1 MNVTVGHMHQ
11 GSRTVPSGPSEPAAI
26 ELKGIVKTFG
36 DFVAI
41 DSVDFD
47 LRKGEIHALLGENG
61 AGKSSL
67 MNIVAGIYT
76 PDRGEISIA
85 GRPTVIPGP
94 ADARALRI
102 GMVHQHYKLVKPFS
116 GIENIVLANPGA
128 SYRDSMSR
136 IRGLAEEAARKI
148 GFEVDLTRPVETLSI
163 PEQQRIEILKI
174 LVAGAS
180 IIILDEPTAVLTDEE
195 GDRLFAAMRKLAEE
209 GNSVVLVTH
218 KLHEALDHADR
229 ITVMR
234 GGKVVR
240 TVLPSEVTHTELT
253 TMIVGSQIV
262 ELPQRASKVGKAVL
276 KVRGASRRSH
286 EGLDLLRDLSFD
298 VRAGEI
304 YGVAGIG
311 GNGQGELV
319 EALTGLVPLAAGN
332 VYLEGKGDVTN
343 QPPHRMRTFGIG
355 CIPADRHSFAMA
367 GDLPIGDNY
376 AIGGVLAGR
385 FGSAF
390 RVDRKKIRSVTRAA
404 IKRFEVMGVRSE
416 WQKAALLSGGNA
428 QKLIIAREFSADLN
442 IIIAHSPSRGLDVRA
457 TAAVHEHL
465 RNARDR
471 GVGVILISEDLD
483 EILLLSDR
491 IGVMNRG
498 RMVAEFE
505 APGDRHAIG
514 KAMIGHA

>member
-1 MNVTVGHMHQ
+1 MNVTVGQMHE
-11 GSRTVPSGPSEPAAI
+11 GSRTVPSGLREPPAV
-26 ELKGIVKTFG
+26 ELRGIVKTFG
-36 DFVAI
+36 GFVAL
-41 DSVDFD
+41 DSVDFE
-47 LRKGEIHALLGENG
+47 LRRGEIHALLGENG

-76 PDRGEISIA
+76 PDRGEITVS
-85 GRPTVIPGP
+85 GRPTVISGP
-94 ADARALRI
+94 ADARRLRI

-116 GIENIVLANPGA
+116 GIENIVLANPGR

-136 IRGLAEEAARKI
+136 ILSLAEEAARKI
-148 GFEVDLTRPVETLSI
+148 GFDVDLTRPVETLSI
-163 PEQQRIEILKI
+163 PEQQRIEILKT

-195 GDRLFAAMRKLAEE
+195 GSRLFAAMRRLAEE

-218 KLHEALDHADR
+218 KLHEALEHADR

-234 GGKVVR
+234 AGRVVR
-240 TVLPSEVTHTELT
+240 TVLPGEVTHTELT
-253 TMIVGSQIV
+253 TMIVGSNVV
-262 ELPQRASKVGKAVL
+262 ELPERSSRIGRAVL
-276 KVRGASRRSH
+276 KVRSASRRNH
-286 EGLDLLRDLSFD
+286 DGLDVLRDLSFD
-298 VRAGEI
+298 VRTGEI
-304 YGVAGIG
+304 YGLAGIG

-319 EALTGLVPLAAGN
+319 EALTGLVPLSSGN
-332 VYLEGKGDVTN
+332 VYIEGGGDVTN
-343 QPPHRMRTFGIG
+343 QPPHRMRAVGVG
-355 CIPADRHSFAMA
+355 CIPADRHSLAMA

-376 AIGGVLAGR
+376 SIGGVLAGR

-390 RVDRKKIRSVTRAA
+390 KVNRRQIRSVTRAA
-404 IKRFEVMGVRSE
+404 VKRFEVMGVRSE
-416 WQKAALLSGGNA
+416 RQKAALLSGGNA
-428 QKLIIAREFSADLN
+428 QKLVIAREFSADLR

-457 TAAVHEHL
+457 AAAVHEHL
-465 RNARDR
+465 RHARDN

-483 EILLLSDR
+483 EILLLADR

-498 RMVAEFE
+498 RIVAEFE